1 MGSLETIISLII
13 VLFTAGLLL
22 IFSLTGKK
30 QTRSRFRGLPV
41 MVQLRKALGTSVEQG
56 RRVHLSLG
64 SVNLLNPASASSVS
78 SLAAE
83 DRLVQE
89 TSIGDAHPVV
99 SSGDGALSILSQDI
113 LSGTRHHL
121 TGAGPANKS
130 QGLLTG
136 VSPWSYA
143 AGTIPLI
150 QDRKTSTNVLLGHFG
165 PEAALMLDAAE
176 KNSSQQIAGTDNL
189 AGMAVMYAMTQDS
202 LIGEEVF
209 TAPAYLQPGAG
220 ARAAIKVQDVLRWV
234 VIVVLLAAAIARFI
248 LAFLGGAA

>member
-1 MGSLETIISLII
+1 LGSLETLIGLII

-22 IFSLTGKK
+22 IFSLTGRK
-30 QTRSRFRGLPV
+30 QTRARLRSLPA
-41 MVQLRKALGTSVEQG
+41 MVQLRKALGSSVEQG

-64 SVNLLNPASASSVS
+64 SVILLNPASASSVS

-89 TSIGDAHPVV
+89 TSIGDAPPVIT
-99 SSGDGALSILSQDI
+99 SGDGALSILSQDV
-113 LSGTRHHL
+113 LSGRL
-121 TGAGPANKS
+121 QRQPGSGVALRN
-130 QGLLTG
+130 QGQLTG

-143 AGTIPLI
+143 AGTIPLA
-150 QDRKTSTNVLLGHFG
+150 QDRRTSTNVLLGHFG
-165 PEAALMLDAAE
+165 PEAALILDAAE
-176 KNSSQQIAGTDNL
+176 KNSSQQITGTDNL
-189 AGMAVMYAMTQDS
+189 AGQAVMYAMTQDT

-209 TAPAYLQPGAG
+209 TVPGYLQPGVS
-220 ARAAIKVQDVLRWV
+220 ARAGIKVQDVLRWV